1 MSQPTKNLYLLDAFA
16 LIFRAYFAFIKNPR
30 RTSEG
35 LDTSAVFGFTLSL
48 MELLEK
54 EKPTHIAVVFDT
66 PAPTQRHIEF
76 PQYKAN
82 RDETPEAI
90 RLSVPLIHRILKAY
104 GIPVISKD
112 GFEADDVIGTLAKK
126 AELKGYK
133 TFMVTPDKDFG
144 QLVSENILIYK
155 PSRGGNPIEI
165 MGEKEVCEKFG
176 IERVEQVIDMLGM
189 MGDAVDNIPGL
200 PGVGQKTAQK
210 LLAQYGSLETVLEN
224 AVDIKGK
231 LGEKIR
237 DNAEL
242 GILSKK
248 LATIILDVPVELD
261 EENLILSPIDEKAME
276 EIFQEL
282 EFRTLLRKVLQKP
295 AEAAVSKPTPTA
307 AAHSGQASL
316 FGEEEMTEV
325 ENGLRTLENYEHL
338 YQCVNTEEEIKHFL
352 GLLLKQKSVCW
363 DTETDNLD
371 EHKAQLVGIA
381 FSWKAGRAFYI
392 PFPEKWEEQKER
404 LQLLAPFFSNET
416 ILKVGQN
423 LKYDIG
429 VLQNYGMEVKG
440 PLFDTMLAHYLL
452 QPDMRHNFDVLS
464 ETYLNHKTVA
474 IDTLIGKKG
483 SKQGSM
489 RNVAVERVVEYAGE
503 DADLTQQLQEI
514 FNPEL
519 DKYELRSVFEEIEIP
534 LIQVLSRM
542 EREGIAIDTD
552 GLGLLSKKM
561 HEELIAL
568 EESITAEAGLS
579 FNIAS
584 PKQLGEVL
592 FDHLKIGGAKVK
604 KTKTGQYA
612 TSEDILQTLVDS
624 HAIVPMILEFRQL
637 QKLKSTY
644 VDSLPNLVDE
654 DTGRIHTSYNQ
665 AVAST
670 GRLSSNNPNLQN
682 IPIRNDRGKSIRAA
696 FIPRNE
702 EFTLFSADYSQIEL
716 RLIAELSG
724 DEAMTAAFLAD
735 QDIHAATAAKL
746 FNIPLE
752 EVSREQRGNA
762 KTVNFGIIYG
772 VSAFGLSQQ
781 TKLSRSE
788 AADMI
793 SQYFITY
800 PGIKAYM
807 DDQVNF
813 AREHGYVKT
822 LFGRRRILPDIL
834 SKNQTVRGHAER
846 NAVNAPI
853 QGTAADVVKK
863 AMINIDAIL
872 LKENYRSK
880 MLLQVHDE
888 LVFDCHLSEKEKLQ
902 KMVTH
907 EMSKAVETKIPLIVD
922 SGFGAN
928 WLEAH

>member
-30 RTSEG
+30 RTSQG

-54 EKPTHIAVVFDT
+54 EKPSHIAVVFDT
-66 PAPTQRHIEF
+66 SAPTQRHIEF

-90 RLSVPLIHRILKAY
+90 RLAVPLIHRILKAY
-104 GIPVISKD
+104 GIPIIAMD
-112 GFEADDVIGTLAKK
+112 GFEADDVIGTLCKK
-126 AELKGYK
+126 AEQKGY
-133 TFMVTPDKDFG
+133 TTYMVTPDKDFG
-144 QLVSENILIYK
+144 QLVSNNILIYK
-155 PSRGGNPIEI
+155 PSRGGNPVEI

-200 PGVGQKTAQK
+200 PGVGEKTAQK
-210 LLAQYGSLETVLEN
+210 LLAEYGSLENVLANAEN
-224 AVDIKGK
+224 IKGK

-242 GILSKK
+242 GLLSKK

-261 EENLILSPIDEKAME
+261 EENLILSPIDEKAIE

-295 AEAAVSKPTPTA
+295 EDMPIAKAASTT
-307 AAHSGQASL
+307 AHSGQASL
-316 FGEEEMTEV
+316 FGEEEMAIV
-325 ENGLRTLENYEHL
+325 ESSFRTLENYEHL
-338 YQCVNTEEEIKHFL
+338 YQCIETEEEIKHFV
-352 GLLLKQKSVCW
+352 GLLLKQESVCW

-371 EHKAQLVGIA
+371 ERQAQLVGIA

-392 PFPEKWEEQKER
+392 PFPEKYEEQKER
-404 LQLLAPFFSNET
+404 LQLLLPFFESES

-429 VLQNYGMEVKG
+429 VLLNYGVEVKG
-440 PLFDTMLAHYLL
+440 PMFDTMLAHYLL
-452 QPDMRHNFDVLS
+452 QPDMRHNFDALS
-464 ETYLNHKTVA
+464 ETYLHHKTVH
-474 IDTLIGKKG
+474 IEELIGKKG

-489 RNVAVERVVEYAGE
+489 RNVAIEKVVEYAGE
-503 DADLTQQLQEI
+503 DADLTQQLQVL
-514 FNPEL
+514 FNAEL
-519 DKYELRSVFEEIEIP
+519 DQYELRSVFEEIEIP
-534 LIQVLSRM
+534 LVPVLSRM
-542 EREGIAIDTD
+542 EREGIALDTQ
-552 GLGLLSKKM
+552 GLAKLSLQM
-561 HEELIAL
+561 QTELIEL
-568 EESITAEAGLS
+568 EENITEAAGVA

-584 PKQLGEVL
+584 PKQLGEIL
-592 FDHLKIGGAKVK
+592 FDHLKIGGNKVK

-612 TSEDILQTLVDS
+612 TSEDILQTLVEL
-624 HAIVPMILEFRQL
+624 HPIVPMILEFRQL
-637 QKLKSTY
+637 QKLKNTY
-644 VDSLPNLVDE
+644 VDSLPTLVDE
-654 DTGRIHTSYNQ
+654 KTLRIHTSYNQ

-682 IPIRNDRGKSIRAA
+682 IPIRNERGKAIRAA
-696 FIPRNE
+696 FIPRDE
-702 EFTLFSADYSQIEL
+702 EHILFSADYSQIEL

-724 DEAMTAAFLAD
+724 DEAMTAAFLAN

-752 EVSREQRGNA
+752 DVTREQRGNA

-781 TKLSRSE
+781 TNLSRSE

-793 SQYFITY
+793 NQYFITY
-800 PGIKAYM
+800 PGIKKYM
-807 DDQVNF
+807 DNQVAF
-813 AREHGYVKT
+813 AREHGFVKT
-822 LFGRRRILPDIL
+822 LFGRRRILRDIL
-834 SKNQTVRGHAER
+834 SRNQTVRGHAER

-853 QGTAADVVKK
+853 QGTAADVIKK
-863 AMINIDAIL
+863 AMIAIDAKL
-872 LKENYRSK
+872 RQENYRSK

-888 LVFDCHLSEKEKLQ
+888 LVFDCHISEKEKLKQ
-902 KMVTH
+902 MVTH
-907 EMSKAVETKIPLIVD
+907 EMSKAVKTKIPLIVD